1 MSKFY
6 TVKYLT
12 WEKEGQQEIV
22 VQGKNRQDAEYE
34 ARLVAGSAIRII
46 SIKKLPL
53 YY

>member
-6 TVKYLT
+6 KVKYLT

-34 ARLVAGSAIRII
+34 ARLVACSAIRII
-46 SIKKLPL
+46 SIKKLP
-53 YY
+53 Y